1 MVPSRNDKLIFEDVG
16 YIFFINMLA
25 NAVWLIVFGTNGSV
39 GFTLGLID
47 IIIMLV
53 TCFMMMR

>member
-16 YIFFINMLA
+16 YIFFINMLT